1 MPRTITYAVDEDGT
15 VYSRVDR
22 EVAVPVLDFA
32 AIGQGGDGFKP
43 GNFNGPIKHNLQ
55 KFALEALYGAWA
67 SLRWTKKI
75 PVGLKNRHRAFWGMK
90 PLAVPDGA
98 GSPTLF

>member
-1 MPRTITYAVDEDGT
+1 MPRTIKYAVDEDGT

-32 AIGQGGDGFKP
+32 AIGQGGDGFAK
-43 GNFNGPIKHNLQ
+43 GDFNGPTRSNLE
-55 KFALEALYGAWA
+55 KFALEALYGVYS
-67 SLRWTKKI
+67 SLRWTRKI

-90 PLAVPDGA
+90 PLAVPDC
-98 GSPTLF
+98 SPTLF